1 MQPALLDILQHQ
13 QRGGFPDLAGTEA
26 SATIPISDR
35 LLNEVIATLM
45 PKEGR
50 IREVRLR
57 SEEGDRVT
65 AEIRLAGPRFLPV
78 IPVRCAIVDQ
88 PELPDRPV
96 LGLRVVS
103 SGLVAMAASLMPSL
117 TMVIPGIA
125 VEGDRIRIDI
135 QHLLVE
141 RNLERWLEYV
151 TSLRVTTRADAIVV
165 DVRAAIRPR

>member
-1 MQPALLDILQHQ
+1 
-13 QRGGFPDLAGTEA
+13 
-26 SATIPISDR
+26 
-35 LLNEVIATLM
+35 
-45 PKEGR
+45 
-50 IREVRLR
+50 
-57 SEEGDRVT
+57 
-65 AEIRLAGPRFLPV
+65 
-78 IPVRCAIVDQ
+78 
-88 PELPDRPV
+88 
-96 LGLRVVS
+96 
-103 SGLVAMAASLMPSL
+103 MAASLMPSL